1 MLFTKQFFMD
11 KILVT
16 KFYFSNIDMVS
27 SMASNPLKY
36 FYTLSKILLDEKHVP
51 RPPLFLE
58 TKQNSQLHYRSD
70 KNHNDSKLCQKVIIP
85 KVSEILRRSQIFIE
99 LYANGAALVSL
110 SLILNIFHTLF

>member
-1 MLFTKQFFMD
+1 MD

-70 KNHNDSKLCQKVIIP
+70 KNHNDSKLCQKVIIL
-85 KVSEILRRSQIFIE
+85 KVSEKILYIKYS
-99 LYANGAALVSL
+99 LVMFKFWKFWKVPLPHSL
-110 SLILNIFHTLF
+110 GTP